1 MKASSIKSELES
13 YASTVNE
20 FILGSLE
27 GKPKELYQASSHL
40 IRTGGK
46 RLRPFMAIK
55 SCEMLGGTIKRALPA
70 AAAVELVHNFT
81 LVHDDIMDNDEMRH
95 GTATVHRYYSMPL
108 AILAGDILFSKSFE
122 LLTFN
127 CRKIGVPDN
136 DITNMVGRLSRAC
149 TDICE
154 GQAIDIGVASSRKF
168 PKDEDYIK
176 MIGKKTAAL
185 FEVSCALGALSAPDH
200 SERDV
205 ENLSSFGRNIG
216 IAFQLVDDL
225 IGVVGDP
232 KLTGKA
238 AGNDIREGK
247 KTYPIL
253 LAIDKAKDEKR
264 DRILK
269 VFGAKDKA
277 SNADI
282 KEAVRI
288 ISDIGIEQGV
298 RDAARKYMNNALKS
312 IESYGGSD
320 ARRSL
325 QFSADFV
332 VGRSL

>member
-1 MKASSIKSELES
+1 MKASSIKNELES
-13 YASTVNE
+13 YASTVND
-20 FILGSLE
+20 FILRSLE

-46 RLRPFMAIK
+46 RLRPFMVIK
-55 SCEMLGGTIKRALPA
+55 SCEMLGGTVKRALPA

-95 GTATVHRYYSMPL
+95 GTATVHRYYGMPL
-108 AILAGDILFSKSFE
+108 AILAGDILFSKSFQ
-122 LLTFN
+122 LITFN
-127 CRKIGVPDN
+127 GRKAGIPDR
-136 DITNMVGRLSRAC
+136 DITNMATLLSRAC
-149 TDICE
+149 TEVCE
-154 GQAIDIGVASSRKF
+154 GQATDIGFASGSKL
-168 PKDEDYIK
+168 PSVQQYID

-200 SERDV
+200 MDRDIQ
-205 ENLSSFGRNIG
+205 NLSSFGRNIG

-253 LAIDKAKDEKR
+253 LALNNAREKKDK
-264 DRILK
+264 IMK
-269 VFGAKDKA
+269 VFGAKEKV
-277 SNADI
+277 SSADI
-282 KEAVRI
+282 KEAVRV
-288 ISDIGIEQGV
+288 ISDIGIEQDV
-298 RDAARKYMNNALKS
+298 REAARRHMHEALKS
-312 IESYGGSD
+312 IEGYGDSD

-325 QFSADFV
+325 QFSAEFV

>member
-1 MKASSIKSELES
+1 MKASSIKSELDS

-20 FILGSLE
+20 FILRSLE

-55 SCEMLGGTIKRALPA
+55 SCVMLGGTVKRVLPA

-95 GTATVHRYYSMPL
+95 GTATVHRYYGMPL
-108 AILAGDILFSKSFE
+108 AILAGDILFSKSFQ
-122 LLTFN
+122 LITFN
-127 CRKIGVPDN
+127 GRKVGIPDS
-136 DITNMVGRLSRAC
+136 DITNMVAQLSRAC
-149 TDICE
+149 TEICE
-154 GQAIDIGVASSRKF
+154 GQATDIGYASSRKF
-168 PKDEDYIK
+168 PKDDDYIK
-176 MIGKKTAAL
+176 MIRRKTAAL
-185 FEVSCALGALSAPDH
+185 FEVSCALGALSAPH
-200 SERDV
+200 HTEEDV

-253 LAIDKAKDEKR
+253 LALTSAKGEDRDKV
-264 DRILK
+264 LK
-269 VFGAKDKA
+269 VFGSKNA

-282 KEAVRI
+282 KEAVKV
-288 ISDIGIEQGV
+288 ISDIGIEQDV
-298 RDAARKYMNNALKS
+298 RNAARKHTNDALKA
-312 IESYGGSD
+312 IEGYDDSD
-320 ARRSL
+320 ANRSL